1 MIVAQ
6 NSANRERIDGAKAA
20 ATTSKET
27 KADTVLWKRKAVN
40 DENLNTLEND
50 SKRMKGKME
59 KDNKAKVK
67 NELAIEDARYILE
80 KTIMEQN
87 LRTLKVAGK
96 GTLGLHEKKVLNHQ
110 FQIDLYQLGL
120 NHFKRYFEIK
130 GNADEIALSDDE
142 ESDTEGA

>member
-20 ATTSKET
+20 ATASKET
-27 KADTVLWKRKAVN
+27 KADTVLWKRKAVS

-80 KTIMEQN
+80 KTILEQKFEN
-87 LRTLKVAGK
+87 YRGCWQRNIRVA
-96 GTLGLHEKKVLNHQ
+96 
-110 FQIDLYQLGL
+110 
-120 NHFKRYFEIK
+120 
-130 GNADEIALSDDE
+130 
-142 ESDTEGA
+142 